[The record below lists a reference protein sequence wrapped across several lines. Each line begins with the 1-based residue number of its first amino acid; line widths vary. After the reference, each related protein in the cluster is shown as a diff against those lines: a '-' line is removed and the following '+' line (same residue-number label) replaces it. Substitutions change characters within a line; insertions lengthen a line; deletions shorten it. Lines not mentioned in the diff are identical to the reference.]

1 MAVSKIRC
9 AACRVYVSPVG
20 AITVGISRVCS
31 EDCLKDLSAKRRPV
45 QKTYPSR
52 NARVGRLDAE
62 IRALIRKRDGERCR
76 WCGRNG
82 SSGLQIH
89 HVHYRSEG
97 GQDVPHNLILLCA
110 DHHAVAH
117 SNKKYWQPVLL
128 ASLWIGYIHERML
141 TIPEVER
148 YLLRH
153 SLIEPRR
160 EHGRQEDRR
169 ED

>member
-9 AACRVYVSPVG
+9 AACREYVSPVG

-31 EDCLKDLSAKRRPV
+31 EDCLHDLSSKRRPV
-45 QKTYPSR
+45 TKASPPR
-52 NARVGRLDAE
+52 RVGRLDADM
-62 IRALIRKRDGERCR
+62 RALIRKRDGERCR

-89 HVHYRSEG
+89 HVAYRSEG

-110 DHHAVAH
+110 DHHAEAH

-128 ASLWIGYIHERML
+128 ATLWIGYVQKRML

-148 YLLRH
+148 YLAR
-153 SLIEPRR
+153 SGLI
-160 EHGRQEDRR
+160 
-169 ED
+169 